1 MIFKFS
7 HHFQIFKS
15 PNPQIS
21 LIRHNSYIHRSM
33 KEGSLT
39 HSIKVLLLI
48 TLAYIFLVT
57 AKPFLVPVAFAG
69 IFSMLLLPISIRL
82 ESRGVN
88 RGFATLICVLILVS
102 AFVLIGSLLAWQVS
116 DLSKNKQNI
125 EKNITKRIDEL
136 KKFTNAT
143 FGISEKNQDEF
154 IKEQQKSSDTMIKSL
169 LTGSVT
175 SVGLA
180 IANTVLVLVYIFL
193 FMFYRTHLKE
203 FVLMRVPPGREAKAR
218 EIMQNSRKVAQKYLT
233 GLAMMIAG
241 LWIMY
246 GIGFS
251 IAGVKNS
258 LFFAVLC
265 GLLEIV
271 PFVGNLA
278 GVLITLLMTVAQ
290 GGDSTVLIGIIITY
304 SIVQFVQTYFME
316 PLVVGREVNLH
327 PLFTILGLVAG
338 EFIWGIPGMILAIP
352 LMGMAKIIFD
362 HIDSLKSFGYL
373 IGEERKSKDDGIVN
387 KLKKAVSRKSKI

>member
-1 MIFKFS
+1 M
-7 HHFQIFKS
+7 
-15 PNPQIS
+15 
-21 LIRHNSYIHRSM
+21 SM

-39 HSIKVLLLI
+39 QAIKILLFISL
-48 TLAYIFLVT
+48 TYIIVIT
-57 AKPFLVPVAFAG
+57 AKPFLVPIAFAG
-69 IFSMLLLPISIRL
+69 IFSMLLLPVSIKL
-82 ESRGVN
+82 ESLGMN
-88 RGFATLICVLILVS
+88 RGFATFICILILVS
-102 AFVLIGSLLAWQVS
+102 AFALIGSLLAWQVS

-125 EKNITKRIDEL
+125 EKNINKRIDEI
-136 KKFTNAT
+136 KKFAT
-143 FGISEKNQDEF
+143 STLGISEKNQNEF
-154 IKEQQKSSDTMIKSL
+154 FEEQQKSSDNLVKTIV
-169 LTGSVT
+169 TGSV
-175 SVGLA
+175 SSIGLA
-180 IANTVLVLVYIFL
+180 ITNTILVLVYIFL
-193 FMFYRTHLKE
+193 FMYFRTHLKE
-203 FVLMRVPPGREAKAR
+203 FVLMRVSSGKETKAR

-241 LWIMY
+241 LWVMY

-278 GVLITLLMTVAQ
+278 GVIITLLMTVAQ
-290 GGDSTVLIGIIITY
+290 GGDSSVLIGIIITY

-373 IGEERKSKDDGIVN
+373 IGEERKSKEDGIVN
-387 KLKKAVSRKSKI
+387 KIKKAVRGGKVKIQK

>member
-1 MIFKFS
+1 MGLFNNRSTTVQQPFN
-7 HHFQIFKS
+7 
-15 PNPQIS
+15 PNSNPPQ
-21 LIRHNSYIHRSM
+21 LIRHNSYINTSM
-33 KEGSLT
+33 KEGALT
-39 HSIKVLLLI
+39 QGIKILLFI
-48 TLAYIFLVT
+48 SLAYIFLVT
-57 AKPFLVPVAFAG
+57 AKPFLVPIAFAG

-82 ESRGVN
+82 ENMKVN

-102 AFVLIGSLLAWQVS
+102 AFALIGSLLAWQVS

-125 EKNITKRIDEL
+125 EKNINKRIDEI
-136 KKFTNAT
+136 KKFATST
-143 FGISEKNQDEF
+143 FGISEKNQEEF
-154 IKEQQKSSDTMIKSL
+154 IKEQQKSSNTFIKNI

-175 SVGLA
+175 SIGLA
-180 IANTVLVLVYIFL
+180 LTNTILVLVYIFL
-193 FMFYRTHLKE
+193 FMYFRTHLKE
-203 FVLMRVPPGREAKAR
+203 FVLMRVTAAKQAKAR
-218 EIMQNSRKVAQKYLT
+218 EIMQSSRKVAQKYLT
-233 GLAMMIAG
+233 GLTMMIIG

-290 GGDSTVLIGIIITY
+290 GGDSGVLIGIVITY
-304 SIVQFVQTYFME
+304 AIVQFVQTYFME
-316 PLVVGREVNLH
+316 PLVVGSKVNLH

-352 LMGMAKIIFD
+352 IMGMTKIIFD

-373 IGEERKSKDDGIVN
+373 IGEERSQ
-387 KLKKAVSRKSKI
+387 RKMES

>member
-1 MIFKFS
+1 
-7 HHFQIFKS
+7 
-15 PNPQIS
+15 
-21 LIRHNSYIHRSM
+21 M

-82 ESRGVN
+82 EGIGVN

-180 IANTVLVLVYIFL
+180 ITNIVLVLVYIFL
-193 FMFYRTHLKE
+193 FMYYRTHLKE
-203 FVLMRVPPGREAKAR
+203 FVLMRVPSGREAKAR

-373 IGEERKSKDDGIVN
+373 IGEEKEV
-387 KLKKAVSRKSKI
+387 